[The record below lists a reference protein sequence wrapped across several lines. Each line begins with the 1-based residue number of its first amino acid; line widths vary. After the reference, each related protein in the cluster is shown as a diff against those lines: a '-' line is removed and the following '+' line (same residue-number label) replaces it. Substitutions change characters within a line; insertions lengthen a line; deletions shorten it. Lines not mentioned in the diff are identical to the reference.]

1 MKPKYNLSQ
10 AKEIPGRDKPYWV
23 KVGIGL
29 EKEGKIRI
37 KLDVLPIPNKD
48 GEIWLNLFEN
58 DKGDA
63 PDGFMGG

>member
-23 KVGIGL
+23 KVCIGL

-37 KLDVLPIPNKD
+37 ILDVLPIPNKD

-58 DKGDA
+58 DKDDA

>member
-48 GEIWLNLFEN
+48 GEIW
-58 DKGDA
+58 
-63 PDGFMGG
+63 